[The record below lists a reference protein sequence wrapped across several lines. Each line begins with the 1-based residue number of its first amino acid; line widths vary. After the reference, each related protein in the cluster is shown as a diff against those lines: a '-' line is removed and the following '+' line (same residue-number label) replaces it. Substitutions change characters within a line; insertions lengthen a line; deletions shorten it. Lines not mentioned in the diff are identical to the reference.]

1 MPKTAPTPFKVDV
14 EGGTDV
20 QCTIKDG
27 LVNVGLNPGW
37 PSSLRFP
44 MKVSKTA
51 GLEQIKVMVSEHK
64 KFAACRAH
72 ASCPSASSAA
82 SSHLPSLPLKREFDA
97 LAKEPQPLTGYY
109 WAAASHAVTQWQQ
122 QQPAPSQPKPPI
134 QPAPPSQPVLGHLE
148 FSLGKATKLRESRPT
163 RVPAQHLSLAI
174 CQMVP
179 WLFRRCSR
187 RWRATQQCR
196 YVMMV
201 LLKCRS
207 QSSLPVGAANATLRQ
222 RCDAVAARRLTFAVR
237 PAPMRRGSTVGS
249 ALMARR
255 RRHTMTL
262 LYLCNGRHILLPAG
276 LSCSGPAVHAQ
287 LQIARSDSAMGLV
300 RWAMAASSTSAPRR
314 ASSGVHVRT

>member
-1 MPKTAPTPFKVDV
+1 MVPVHLPLHHRICPRCRSSESLTRWRKSLSRSRATTGLPPPTPSHS
-14 EGGTDV
+14 GSSSSRLHRSRSR
-20 QCTIKDG
+20 QY
-27 LVNVGLNPGW
+27 
-37 PSSLRFP
+37 SLRRHRSRCL
-44 MKVSKTA
+44 VTWS
-51 GLEQIKVMVSEHK
+51 
-64 KFAACRAH
+64 
-72 ASCPSASSAA
+72 SASEK
-82 SSHLPSLPLKREFDA
+82 L
-97 LAKEPQPLTGYY
+97 
-109 WAAASHAVTQWQQ
+109 
-122 QQPAPSQPKPPI
+122 
-134 QPAPPSQPVLGHLE
+134 
-148 FSLGKATKLRESRPT
+148 LRESRPT

-207 QSSLPVGAANATLRQ
+207 QSLLPVDAANATLRQ

-255 RRHTMTL
+255 RRHTMEL

-287 LQIARSDSAMGLV
+287 LQIARSDSVMGLV